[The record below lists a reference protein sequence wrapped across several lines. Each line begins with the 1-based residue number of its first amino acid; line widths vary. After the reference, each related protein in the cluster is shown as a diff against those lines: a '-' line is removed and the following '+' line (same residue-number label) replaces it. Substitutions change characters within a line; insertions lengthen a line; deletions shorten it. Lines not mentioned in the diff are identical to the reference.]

1 MRKVKRYLPA
11 ILILVGLVL
20 GGCAWLLR
28 PLEAKLTA
36 NPTSG
41 PAPLSVTF
49 SAAGST
55 GAIVSFTLD
64 FGDGSSPYSG
74 TDLTVNISH
83 TYTTAGTYTAVLTV
97 QDAAGHTAT
106 DSKTITVLSGTT
118 ASLSASPSSPTIG
131 ETVTFT
137 LQATAA
143 SGRTLVSW
151 KLEYGDGSEDIGT
164 VSGTS
169 MNITRTHSY
178 SSPGTYSAKLTVK
191 DSTDYEATAQVSL
204 TVTTRPPEI
213 TSFTVVNT
221 ADSTQS
227 ASEGGTLSIVS
238 GTQVKFSFTAVG
250 KDGRKITKWTLETP
264 GADVTSETRS
274 VTPTSSYTSPDLL
287 RTYTLPSGVTQTQ
300 SYTATL
306 TVWDDATPTPKTD
319 TASITIEVAP
329 GP

>member
-1 MRKVKRYLPA
+1 V
-11 ILILVGLVL
+11 
-20 GGCAWLLR
+20 
-28 PLEAKLTA
+28 
-36 NPTSG
+36 
-41 PAPLSVTF
+41 F
-49 SAAGST
+49 
-55 GAIVSFTLD
+55 
-64 FGDGSSPYSG
+64 
-74 TDLTVNISH
+74 
-83 TYTTAGTYTAVLTV
+83 
-97 QDAAGHTAT
+97 
-106 DSKTITVLSGTT
+106 SGTT

-131 ETVTFT
+131 QTVTFT

-151 KLEYGDGSEDIGT
+151 ELEYGDGDEDTGT

-169 MNITRTHSY
+169 MSITRTHSY
-178 SSPGTYSAKLTVK
+178 SSAGTYTAKLTVK
-191 DSTDYEATAQVSL
+191 DSTGYEATAQVSI

-213 TSFTVVNT
+213 TSFIVITS
-221 ADSTQS
+221 DGTQS

-238 GTQVKFSFTAVG
+238 GTEVKFSFTAVG

-274 VTPTSSYTSPDLL
+274 ITPASSYTSPDLV

-329 GP
+329 

>member
-83 TYTTAGTYTAVLTV
+83 TYTTAGTYTAILTV

-213 TSFTVVNT
+213 TPFIVTV
-221 ADSTQS
+221 DSTQS

-238 GTQVKFSFTAVG
+238 GTPVKFSFRAEG

-264 GADVTSETRS
+264 GADVTSETQS
-274 VTPTSSYTSPDLL
+274 VTPTSPYISPDLL
-287 RTYTLPSGVTQTQ
+287 RRYTLPSGVTQTQ

-329 GP
+329 